1 MGLQKYDQSLKITT
15 HWYIEV
21 ENVRPNHIYLRAKK
35 TTNSNDM
42 SVQMYVPVHVGSADL
57 RFIQGSVYTRIG
69 AIVKDVVWG

>member
-1 MGLQKYDQSLKITT
+1 
-15 HWYIEV
+15 
-21 ENVRPNHIYLRAKK
+21 LRVKK